1 MGYSIGHA
9 IGYSE
14 GFDRAHFL
22 RFLLTTAANF
32 PRFSFWP
39 ASLHTALVTMS
50 CASIVL
56 HVPALGPRTY
66 TGGGG
71 GNGYGEGGGG
81 EGEGG
86 GGFGGGGEGGGG
98 GGDVGGVDGLGGGGY
113 GEGGGGDGGGGDGD
127 GGGGEGE
134 GGGGFGGGGEG
145 GHGGGEADVGRPINR
160 TSSRQMSLLTDPP
173 RLAWKTTDLA
183 PPRSTSACSHS
194 PPWSPAR

>member
-86 GGFGGGGEGGGG
+86 GGFGGGGEGG
-98 GGDVGGVDGLGGGGY
+98 
-113 GEGGGGDGGGGDGD
+113 
-127 GGGGEGE
+127 
-134 GGGGFGGGGEG
+134 
-145 GHGGGEADVGRPINR
+145 HGGGEADVGRPINR